1 MYVRMC
7 ANSKIKKLSIITVI
21 RNITDYITVYLTTT
35 LTKIKQISVKIFHT
49 YTTGNKLSLPGVK
62 PGTLSV

>member
-21 RNITDYITVYLTTT
+21 KNITDYIKVHLTTT
-35 LTKIKQISVKIFHT
+35 LTKIKKQISVETFHT
-49 YTTGNKLSLPGVK
+49 YTTRNKLSLPGVE
-62 PGTLSV
+62 P